1 MFLEFLYIKSCH
13 LQLKTTLLLPFQ
25 LVLFI
30 SLSFLI
36 DLARTS
42 TAMLT
47 VNYESEHPC
56 LAPNLRRRAYNFSPL
71 SMIPAVGLSYMA
83 LIMLRYVPSM
93 TNYLTILI
101 MSRCCILSNIFPAS
115 NETII
120 WFFSFILLM
129 WCITVIDLCMLNN
142 PCIARINPTWS
153 WWMIF

>member
-1 MFLEFLYIKSCH
+1 M
-13 LQLKTTLLLPFQ
+13 
-25 LVLFI
+25 LFI

-56 LAPNLRRRAYNFSPL
+56 LVPNLRGRAYNFSPL

-83 LIMLRYVPSM
+83 RIMLRYVPSM

-101 MSRCCILSNIFPAS
+101 MSRC
-115 NETII
+115 
-120 WFFSFILLM
+120 
-129 WCITVIDLCMLNN
+129 
-142 PCIARINPTWS
+142 
-153 WWMIF
+153 